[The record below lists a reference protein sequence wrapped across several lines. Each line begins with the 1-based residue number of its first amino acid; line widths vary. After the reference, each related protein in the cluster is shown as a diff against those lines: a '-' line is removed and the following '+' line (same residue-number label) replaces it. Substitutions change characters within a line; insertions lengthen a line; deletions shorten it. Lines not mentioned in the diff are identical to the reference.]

1 MIDGGRVLFYGDSSP
16 VEMNPTQPLAI
27 GSGWQFAIAAMDF
40 GKSAKQAI
48 EYAMTRDNGTGGGVD
63 CVRIRTAKA

>member
-1 MIDGGRVLFYGDSSP
+1 MFYGDSFPVDMSP
-16 VEMNPTQPLAI
+16 AQPLAI

-40 GKSAKQAI
+40 GKTAKQAI

-63 CVRIRTAKA
+63 FVRIRTAKA